1 MAFGDGQTLHGG
13 ELVTACGVCDLQ
25 RADALVAA
33 DHLPVGVLD
42 SGDVALTKGSL
53 HEAQDQGAFA
63 HSTGSKHNHP
73 VIIALLWHS
82 VAQKDLD
89 RAH

>member
-89 RAH
+89 RAD

>member
-13 ELVTACGVCDLQ
+13 KLVTACGVCDLQ

-42 SGDVALTKGSL
+42 SGDVALAKGSL

-63 HSTGSKHNHP
+63 HSSGSKHNHP
-73 VIIALLWHS
+73 VIIALFWHG
-82 VAQKDLD
+82 VAQNDLD
-89 RAH
+89 GAN